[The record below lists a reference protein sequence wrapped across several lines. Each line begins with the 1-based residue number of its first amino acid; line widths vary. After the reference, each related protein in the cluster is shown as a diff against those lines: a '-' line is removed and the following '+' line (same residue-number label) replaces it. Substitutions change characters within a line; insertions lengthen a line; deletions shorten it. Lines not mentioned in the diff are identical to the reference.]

1 MKLGVVALETTQTTR
16 QSTRDISQASLP
28 DVAHIITLEAINWEL
43 AQAEESLANL
53 YSQQRQLIN
62 WELELIARVE
72 THNLLCQHVCN
83 PAFPN
88 NEHWQLEREVRQYHA
103 TKTEVDEAIKE
114 ALEEVAR
121 LQQ

>member
-1 MKLGVVALETTQTTR
+1 MEHVT
-16 QSTRDISQASLP
+16 
-28 DVAHIITLEAINWEL
+28 TLEAINWEL
-43 AQAEESLANL
+43 ASAEESLANL
-53 YSQQRQLIN
+53 YSQQQQLIN

-72 THNLLCQHVCN
+72 THNQLCQHVCN

-88 NEHWQLEREVRQYHA
+88 NEHWHLEREVRQYHA
-103 TKTEVDEAIKE
+103 TKAEVDKAIKE

>member
-1 MKLGVVALETTQTTR
+1 M
-16 QSTRDISQASLP
+16 TRDISQASFL
-28 DVAHIITLEAINWEL
+28 DVAHAITLETINWEL
-43 AQAEESLANL
+43 AQAKESLANL

-62 WELELIARVE
+62 WELELLAQVE

-103 TKTEVDEAIKE
+103 TKDEVDEALKE
-114 ALEEVAR
+114 ALQEVER

>member
-1 MKLGVVALETTQTTR
+1 MEHVTILET
-16 QSTRDISQASLP
+16 
-28 DVAHIITLEAINWEL
+28 INWEL
-43 AQAEESLANL
+43 ASAEESLANL
-53 YSQQRQLIN
+53 YSQQRQLIK

-72 THNLLCQHVCN
+72 THNQLCRHVCN
-83 PAFPN
+83 PTFPN

>member
-1 MKLGVVALETTQTTR
+1 MV
-16 QSTRDISQASLP
+16 
-28 DVAHIITLEAINWEL
+28 HIIILEAINWEL
-43 AQAEESLANL
+43 AEAEECLANL
-53 YSQQRQLIN
+53 YNQQQQLIN

-88 NEHWQLEREVRQYHA
+88 NEHWQLEREVRQYHT
-103 TKTEVDEAIKE
+103 TKAEVDEAIKE
-114 ALEEVAR
+114 ALEEVTL

>member
-1 MKLGVVALETTQTTR
+1 MEHV
-16 QSTRDISQASLP
+16 
-28 DVAHIITLEAINWEL
+28 ITLETINWEL
-43 AQAEESLANL
+43 ARAEENLANL

-83 PAFPN
+83 PTFPN

-103 TKTEVDEAIKE
+103 TKAEVDEAVKE

>member
-1 MKLGVVALETTQTTR
+1 MVHV
-16 QSTRDISQASLP
+16 
-28 DVAHIITLEAINWEL
+28 ITLEAINWEL
-43 AQAEESLANL
+43 AETEESLANL
-53 YSQQRQLIN
+53 YNQQRQLVN

-88 NEHWQLEREVRQYHA
+88 NEHWQLEREVRQYRA
-103 TKTEVDEAIKE
+103 TKAEVDEAIKE
-114 ALEEVAR
+114 ALEEVER

>member
-1 MKLGVVALETTQTTR
+1 MHV
-16 QSTRDISQASLP
+16 
-28 DVAHIITLEAINWEL
+28 IILEAINWEL
-43 AQAEESLANL
+43 AEAEESLVNL
-53 YSQQRQLIN
+53 YNQQRQLIN

-83 PAFPN
+83 PVFPN
-88 NEHWQLEREVRQYHA
+88 NEHWQLEREVRQYRA
-103 TKTEVDEAIKE
+103 TKAEVDEAIKE

>member
-1 MKLGVVALETTQTTR
+1 MVHV
-16 QSTRDISQASLP
+16 
-28 DVAHIITLEAINWEL
+28 ITLEAINWEL
-43 AQAEESLANL
+43 AEAEESLANL
-53 YSQQRQLIN
+53 YGQQRQLVN

-88 NEHWQLEREVRQYHA
+88 NEHWQLEREVRQYRA
-103 TKTEVDEAIKE
+103 TKAEVDEAIQD
-114 ALEEVAR
+114 ALEEVER

>member
-1 MKLGVVALETTQTTR
+1 M
-16 QSTRDISQASLP
+16 
-28 DVAHIITLEAINWEL
+28 AHVITLDRINWEL
-43 AQAEESLANL
+43 AEAEKSLANL

-62 WELELIARVE
+62 WELKLIARVE

-83 PAFPN
+83 PTFPN

-103 TKTEVDEAIKE
+103 TKAEVDEAIGE
-114 ALEEVAR
+114 ALEEVQR

>member
-1 MKLGVVALETTQTTR
+1 M
-16 QSTRDISQASLP
+16 
-28 DVAHIITLEAINWEL
+28 AHVITLEAINWEL

-62 WELELIARVE
+62 WELELIAQVE
-72 THNLLCQHVCN
+72 THNLLCRRVCN

-103 TKTEVDEAIKE
+103 TKNEVDEAIRE
-114 ALEEVAR
+114 ALEEVKR

>member
-1 MKLGVVALETTQTTR
+1 MVHV
-16 QSTRDISQASLP
+16 
-28 DVAHIITLEAINWEL
+28 ITLAESINWEL
-43 AQAEESLANL
+43 VLAEESLANL
-53 YSQQRQLIN
+53 YSQQWQLIN

-88 NEHWQLEREVRQYHA
+88 NEHWQLEREVWQYHA
-103 TKTEVDEAIKE
+103 TKAEVDEAIQE
-114 ALEEVAR
+114 AHEEIAR

>member
-1 MKLGVVALETTQTTR
+1 MAHET
-16 QSTRDISQASLP
+16 ILK
-28 DVAHIITLEAINWEL
+28 AINWEL
-43 AQAEESLANL
+43 AEAKESLANL

-72 THNLLCQHVCN
+72 THNLLCRHVCN

-103 TKTEVDEAIKE
+103 TKAEVDEAIKE
-114 ALEEVAR
+114 ALTEVER

>member
-1 MKLGVVALETTQTTR
+1 MEHVT
-16 QSTRDISQASLP
+16 I
-28 DVAHIITLEAINWEL
+28 LEAINWEL
-43 AQAEESLANL
+43 ASAEESLANL

-72 THNLLCQHVCN
+72 THNQLCQHVCN
-83 PAFPN
+83 PTFPN

-103 TKTEVDEAIKE
+103 TKAEVDEAIKE

>member
-1 MKLGVVALETTQTTR
+1 ME
-16 QSTRDISQASLP
+16 
-28 DVAHIITLEAINWEL
+28 
-43 AQAEESLANL
+43 AEESLANL

-83 PAFPN
+83 LAFPN
-88 NEHWQLEREVRQYHA
+88 NEHWELEREVQQYQA
-103 TKTEVDEAIKE
+103 TKAEVDEALKE
-114 ALEEVAR
+114 AREEVVR

>member
-1 MKLGVVALETTQTTR
+1 MVHV
-16 QSTRDISQASLP
+16 
-28 DVAHIITLEAINWEL
+28 ITLDRINWEL
-43 AQAEESLANL
+43 AEAEESLTNL

-88 NEHWQLEREVRQYHA
+88 NEHWQLEREVRQYQA
-103 TKTEVDEAIKE
+103 TKAEVDQAIKE
-114 ALEEVAR
+114 ALKEIAR
-121 LQQ
+121 IQH

>member
-1 MKLGVVALETTQTTR
+1 MHV
-16 QSTRDISQASLP
+16 
-28 DVAHIITLEAINWEL
+28 ITLETINWEL
-43 AQAEESLANL
+43 AQAEESLTNL
-53 YSQQRQLIN
+53 YGQQRQLIN

-83 PAFPN
+83 PDFPN

-103 TKTEVDEAIKE
+103 TKAEVDEAIKE

>member
-1 MKLGVVALETTQTTR
+1 MEHV
-16 QSTRDISQASLP
+16 
-28 DVAHIITLEAINWEL
+28 IILAEPINWEL
-43 AQAEESLANL
+43 ALAEESLANL

-88 NEHWQLEREVRQYHA
+88 NKHWNLEREVRQYQA
-103 TKTEVDEAIKE
+103 TKAEVEEAINE
-114 ALEEVAR
+114 AHEEIAR

>member
-1 MKLGVVALETTQTTR
+1 MV
-16 QSTRDISQASLP
+16 
-28 DVAHIITLEAINWEL
+28 HIITLDRINWEL
-43 AQAEESLANL
+43 AEAKESLANL

-103 TKTEVDEAIKE
+103 TKAEVDEAIKE
-114 ALEEVAR
+114 ALEEVQR